1 MYRRGRN
8 RWLLAIALVAAFLLL
23 YNRLH
28 ILFVVQL
35 NLWSLLII
43 FLVLAIGIY
52 AALKLLF
59 S

>member
-8 RWLLAIALVAAFLLL
+8 RWLIVIALIAAFLLL

-28 ILFVVQL
+28 IVFVVPL
-35 NLWSLLII
+35 NLLSLLII

>member
-1 MYRRGRN
+1 MYRRGRR
-8 RWLLAIALVAAFLLL
+8 RWLVAIALVGAFLLL
-23 YNRLH
+23 WNRLH
-28 ILFVVQL
+28 IVFLVQL
-35 NLWSLLII
+35 NLWSLLAL